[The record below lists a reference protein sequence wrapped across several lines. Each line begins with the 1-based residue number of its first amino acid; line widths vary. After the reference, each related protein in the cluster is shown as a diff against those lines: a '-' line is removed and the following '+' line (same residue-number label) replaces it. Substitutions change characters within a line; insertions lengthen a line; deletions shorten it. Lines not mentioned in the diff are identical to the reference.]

1 MNCLGQVLINFRL
14 IHESDYIVFHSKNLT
29 IVEKVSFE
37 EKIVIY
43 IYYSYFVTLIC
54 FICDLSVEQ
63 RVVNADN
70 HEIVYEVS
78 RMLEYS
84 AGQQILLEF
93 DDKLSAENNY
103 TLIIKYT
110 TRLSRE
116 LEGFYLSS
124 YTTSKGER
132 R

>member
-1 MNCLGQVLINFRL
+1 M
-14 IHESDYIVFHSKNLT
+14 
-29 IVEKVSFE
+29 
-37 EKIVIY
+37 
-43 IYYSYFVTLIC
+43 
-54 FICDLSVEQ
+54 
-63 RVVNADN
+63 NADN
-70 HEIVYEVS
+70 HEMIYEVS
-78 RMLEYS
+78 KMLEYS

-93 DDKLSAENNY
+93 EENLSAEHNY